1 MKILNPNGLVDN
13 LYKYVQTNIEIAKVE
28 VQEKIEDTIKKLAL
42 IAILAVTC
50 TIFLTFF
57 LITLG
62 LFLNKIL
69 ASKYLGFLIIT
80 VLLGVICGVT
90 YFAIKSFLGQA
101 KDVENLH
108 NL

>member
-28 VQEKIEDTIKKLAL
+28 VQEKIDDTLKKLAL
-42 IAILAVTC
+42 IAILVITS
-50 TIFLTFF
+50 TMFLIFL

-69 ASKYLGFLIIT
+69 ASQYLGFLIIT
-80 VLLGVICGVT
+80 VFLGIICGVT
-90 YFAIKSFLGQA
+90 YFKIKPVLRQEKTGE
-101 KDVENLH
+101 KLEDL
-108 NL
+108 